1 MDTAVS
7 VLFALLAAAMFG
19 VSSVLQHAAAKG
31 LRGAQPLRLDLLW
44 QLVRRPRW
52 VAAFVLSALSFGAQ
66 AVALAF
72 GPLVLVQPVAAT
84 DLLFAIPLIAYRR
97 RQWLRPA
104 DWLGGLLVAGGV
116 MSFLALAPSS
126 SGRVAPGAAD
136 WLPVFLAVGAAV
148 LVAAPAAL
156 RARPAV
162 RTALLAGAA
171 AAVFAVVDALTK
183 SVVGLA
189 ANSGTSALLHWEPYV
204 LCVVAIVGLF
214 LGQSAF
220 QSGVV
225 LVSLPIIDSVEPI
238 GAVLIGAT
246 VFAEQIAASPGVLVG
261 RLLGGAVAVAG
272 IVVLDRSPLMVSL
285 RNDQQGSATEM
296 SQDHPPRGTG

>member
-1 MDTAVS
+1 MRTAVS

-19 VSSVLQHAAAKG
+19 VASVLQHAAARG
-31 LRGAQPLRLDLLW
+31 VRGAQPLRLGLLW
-44 QLVRRPRW
+44 QLLRRPRW
-52 VAAFVLSALSFGAQ
+52 VAAFALSMLSFGAQ

-97 RQWLRPA
+97 QQWLRPA

-116 MSFLALAPSS
+116 TLFLVLAPPS
-126 SGRVAPGAAD
+126 SGRVAPGTTD
-136 WLPVFLAVGAAV
+136 WLPVFLGVGALV
-148 LVAAPAAL
+148 LVGAPAAL

-183 SVVGLA
+183 SVVGLVA
-189 ANSGTSALLHWEPYV
+189 DYGASALTHWEPYV
-204 LCVVAIVGLF
+204 LCVVAIGGLL

-220 QSGVV
+220 QSGVI
-225 LVSLPIIDSVEPI
+225 LISLPIIDSVEPI

-246 VFAEQIAASPGVLVG
+246 VFAEHIAGSPGVLAGQV
-261 RLLGGAVAVAG
+261 LAGAVAVVG
-272 IVVLDRSPLMVSL
+272 IIVLDRSPLMVSL
-285 RNDQQGSATEM
+285 RNDQEGSDAEM
-296 SQDHPPRGTG
+296 RQDPAPRGSR